1 MIEQVIN
8 RRNMQQAYRQ
18 VKQNKGS
25 AGIDG
30 MQVKELTAYVKQHRD
45 AIATALY
52 NGTYLPQAILGVDPS
67 EANT

>member
-1 MIEQVIN
+1 
-8 RRNMQQAYRQ
+8 MQQAYRQ

-30 MQVKELTAYVKQHRD
+30 MQVHELTQYVKQHRD

-52 NGTYLPQAILGVDPS
+52 NGK
-67 EANT
+67 